1 MNEQQLS
8 EKFLKFLEE
17 EKGYPKN
24 SLLSQ
29 APAYSIGAKRIQ
41 ADLLLLDT
49 RIGNYIG
56 IIEFKNNINPN
67 IKKNARHQIEQYLKV
82 IKSESLPSYLVFPLD
97 DNDFQIL
104 VYGDEDWISIKKDE
118 FPEFETLSAKKKIEE
133 KTEAKEA
140 KERTY
145 KNIEIKREI
154 KTRTSL
160 WTLTSLILGLVTA
173 IVTFYISIDKS
184 KNEKTLSGIVVF
196 SELEKLENRIKEL
209 ELKQQ
214 KPITSIDSIRV
225 IDSSSTY
232 KGVDNRLKIIENG
245 IIDSPEKT
253 LAYNK
258 VQQKIEL
265 LREQIINQEK
275 LIALRNE
282 NLINRIEW
290 LNAIV
295 IGMVIALFGAAIGF
309 VISNYN
315 EKKNTTANTV

>member
-97 DNDFQIL
+97 ENDFQIL

-154 KTRTSL
+154 KTKTSL

-184 KNEKTLSGIVVF
+184 KNEKTLSGIAVF
-196 SELEKLENRIKEL
+196 SELEKLENRVKEL

-258 VQQKIEL
+258 VQQNIEL

>member
-97 DNDFQIL
+97 ENDFQIL

-154 KTRTSL
+154 KTKTSL

-196 SELEKLENRIKEL
+196 SELEKLENRVKEL

-258 VQQKIEL
+258 VQQNIEL
-265 LREQIINQEK
+265 LREQIVNQEK

-315 EKKNTTANTV
+315 EKKNTTANN

>member
-97 DNDFQIL
+97 ENDFQIL

-184 KNEKTLSGIVVF
+184 KNEKTLSGIVVL